1 MDTSKLVV
9 GQKIW
14 LRCGGLLGE
23 PTEPTE
29 ATVRKIN
36 DWGITLEVHLPPDS
50 LNPRPWGVVFK
61 NGEQCGGIWV
71 FGADGEVNCE
81 WDRRFKA
88 VFEEGEHTKPHRFTK
103 DTEI

>member
-9 GQKIW
+9 GQKVW
-14 LRCGGLLGE
+14 LRSGGLLGE

-29 ATVRKIN
+29 ATVTEI
-36 DWGITLEVHLPPDS
+36 DEWGITLELQLHDG
-50 LNPRPWGVVFK
+50 RWGVVFK
-61 NGEQCGGIWV
+61 NGEQRGGIWIV
-71 FGADGEVNCE
+71 TEDGKAKYE

-103 DTEI
+103 DSEILY

>member
-1 MDTSKLVV
+1 L
-9 GQKIW
+9 
-14 LRCGGLLGE
+14 LCGGLLGE

-29 ATVRKIN
+29 ATVTEI
-36 DWGITLEVHLPPDS
+36 GECVTLELQLDDGK
-50 LNPRPWGVVFK
+50 WGVVFK